1 MASGAGGAPGVA
13 EQQPQQPL
21 QQPPA
26 GAPPAASSER
36 TDAQLD
42 LAAVTVA
49 SRLPEFWADQP
60 RHWFIQVEAILNPQH
75 LKDQARYDLVLG
87 KLTKS
92 AIGQI
97 TDLLLQP
104 PVTGKYEALKEKLL
118 AIYEDSAKA
127 QLQKLL
133 SDMELGEQK
142 PSHLLRKMRDLAR
155 GKVPDQTLC
164 ILWQNHLPQAAR
176 AAVAV
181 ADSQNLDSLAAIAD
195 KVLEAV
201 RPTPHVAE
209 VQASTSR
216 GGVTQSP
223 EMAAVLAALERL
235 EGRICGLEEH
245 SKRSGRGRFRQRGRS
260 ASRSGMRQRSGSRGR
275 SSTRRTPDSPDW
287 LCSYHFRYREKA
299 QRCVPPCAWS
309 RGQPAGNE

>member
-1 MASGAGGAPGVA
+1 MTTTEGAASTAG
-13 EQQPQQPL
+13 EQ
-21 QQPPA
+21 QQPPV
-26 GAPPAASSER
+26 GAPPAVYGGRSDE
-36 TDAQLD
+36 QLD

-60 RHWFIQVEAILNPQH
+60 RHWFIQIEAILNPQH
-75 LKDQARYDLVLG
+75 LKDQAKYDLVLG

-104 PVTGKYEALKEKLL
+104 PLTGKYEALKEKLL

-142 PSHLLRKMRDLAR
+142 PSHLLRRMRDLAR

-209 VQASTSR
+209 VQASSSR
-216 GGVTQSP
+216 PKATQST
-223 EMAAVLAALERL
+223 EMGAVLAALEKLDGRL
-235 EGRICGLEEH
+235 YSLEE
-245 SKRSGRGRFRQRGRS
+245 RSRRPDFCRCRQRGRS
-260 ASRSGMRQRSGSRGR
+260 SSRRGTRHRSASRGK
-275 SSTRRTPDSPDW
+275 SSTRKTPDSPDW
-287 LCSYHFRYREKA
+287 LCYYHYRYREKA

-309 RGQPAGNE
+309 KNEATGN

>member
-1 MASGAGGAPGVA
+1 MSDGECEAPGVR
-13 EQQPQQPL
+13 ERDQRP
-21 QQPPA
+21 PPA
-26 GAPPAASSER
+26 DASSAAREER
-36 TDAQLD
+36 TNRQLD

-60 RHWFIQVEAILNPQH
+60 RHWFLQVEAILNPQH

-104 PVTGKYEALKEKLL
+104 PATGKYVALKEKLL
-118 AIYEDSAKA
+118 EIYEDSAKA

-133 SDMELGEQK
+133 SDIELGDQK

-155 GKVPDQTLC
+155 GNVPDQTLC

-181 ADSQNLDSLAAIAD
+181 ADTQNLDSLAAIAD

-201 RPTPHVAE
+201 RPTSHVAE
-209 VQASTSR
+209 VKTSSSR
-216 GGVTQSP
+216 GGATP
-223 EMAAVLAALERL
+223 IPDMTAVLVALEKLDARMCSL
-235 EGRICGLEEH
+235 EGQ
-245 SKRSGRGRFRQRGRS
+245 SKRSDRCRCQTRGRSRGNMRRRS
-260 ASRSGMRQRSGSRGR
+260 ASRGR
-275 SSTRRTPDSPDW
+275 STTRRTPESPDW
-287 LCSYHFRYREKA
+287 LCSYHYRYREKA
-299 QRCVPPCAWS
+299 QRCVPPCAWRTEPS
-309 RGQPAGNE
+309 GN